1 MRVKIQGFLKNW
13 SENSIHKIE
22 GSAIQTKNTITYMD
36 QDIKHIVKWIDNKIC
51 FIRENQE
58 FKNTLLFDLKE
69 TTENEY
75 YLKDNNQ
82 FFIIQIK
89 THFLSYKENKIELI
103 YEVLD
108 SHEKFEY
115 NIEIR

>member
-1 MRVKIQGFLKNW
+1 MRVKIQGFLKNL

-22 GSAIQTKNTITYMD
+22 SSAIQTKNTITYMD
-36 QDIKHIVKWIDNKIC
+36 QDVKHIVKWIDNKIY
-51 FIRENQE
+51 FIRENQDL
-58 FKNTLLFDLKE
+58 KNTLLFDLKDI
-69 TTENEY
+69 TENEY
-75 YLKDNNQ
+75 YLKESNQ

-89 THFLSYKENKIELI
+89 THFLSYHESKIQLI

-108 SHEKFEY
+108 SQEKFEY